1 MRRTLRWNP
10 SLSASVG
17 VLKSMDR
24 DVPKLRGLLDTEAVL
39 IPRDEAIRGYHNL
52 NQSNR
57 LEGANSRDERIF

>member
-1 MRRTLRWNP
+1 
-10 SLSASVG
+10 
-17 VLKSMDR
+17 MDR

-39 IPRDEAIRGYHNL
+39 TPRDEAIRGDHNL